1 MKLAVPL
8 MLIAAVLS
16 AGSLLAGTGDWP
28 LWSGPS
34 YNLTTTGD
42 GVLEH
47 PNLGLEVLW
56 QRPLGS
62 AYSAISVVDD
72 RLVTAYSDGE
82 SDLMVA
88 LDISTG
94 KELWR
99 YRIGDTYVGHDGS
112 DDGPVAT
119 PTIHDQIVYG
129 LGPHGRLF
137 ALRLDDGTLI
147 WSRELV
153 GELAAKE
160 PLWGFNSSPTII
172 GGVLVMQTGGADGH
186 SISALDPGTGEL
198 LWSVEDDPVYY
209 QSPTVW
215 SPAGEEQVVALTNRL
230 LMGLQPTTGKVLW
243 KAEHNVKEGG
253 YLGYQQPVPLAN
265 GRFLLTAWT
274 ESRLLEVA
282 SGDGSSYDVKELWQS
297 RVLTLRGAMSVPAD
311 GGDYLYGYSG
321 KFLACVDAGTGE
333 AVWRSRVPGRGNLV
347 KVDSRLVILT
357 ESGEV
362 VVADSTPD
370 GYHERAR
377 VKALEDGSV
386 MRPTFAAGRI
396 FVRNHTHI
404 ACVGPTEKTA
414 GMDGTAA
421 AVEAEP
427 AELLGDFGAAIA
439 KIQAAD
445 DKPPLVDRLLASYQQ
460 YPIIEGDDLVH
471 FIFQGE
477 VDDLVLAGTW
487 MGLSEDVPMH
497 RVEGTN
503 LYFRSL
509 RIKPGGSYLYS
520 FAGFDAHW
528 PDPRNP
534 RRTDFEAASYVSLF
548 TTPGW
553 QAPTEL
559 NEPEGQ
565 RGRVETVTWK
575 SEKLA
580 NEREIRV
587 YLPSAY
593 NNSDSNQRFPLLVVL
608 SVGTVEYGKM
618 ETVLD
623 NLIGKTVTP
632 LIVAFFQPLSYT
644 ELGSQATETADAV
657 VSEMIPLL
665 DETYRTIA
673 RAEARGVM
681 GSYNGATVSAY
692 IGLKYPEQI
701 GKVMLRSFLFRNLEE
716 EIKSLIGP
724 AGKGL
729 ELGIVW
735 SAYEFRNNAPDGYD
749 AGKESRQLVELLEP
763 TGARLTTKEISS
775 CVSGWG
781 DAAFQMIWHAW
792 RESTGWLL
800 SSTFPHSSEPSES
813 GRP

>member
-1 MKLAVPL
+1 MKLAVSL
-8 MLIAAVLS
+8 MMTAALLG
-16 AGSLLAGTGDWP
+16 AGSVPAGPGDWP

-34 YNLTTTGD
+34 YNLTTQGD
-42 GVLEH
+42 GALDR

-62 AYSAISVVDD
+62 AYSAISVVED

-88 LDISTG
+88 LEVSSG
-94 KELWR
+94 NELWR

-119 PTIHDQIVYG
+119 PTIDDQTVYG

-147 WSRELV
+147 WSRDLV

-160 PLWGFNSSPTII
+160 PLWGFNSSPTVI

-198 LWSVEDDPVYY
+198 LWSVEDEPVYY

-215 SPAGEEQVVALTNRL
+215 SHQGEQQIVALTNSL
-230 LMGLQPTTGKVLW
+230 LMGLRPGNGKVLW

-253 YLGYQQPVPLAN
+253 YLGYQQPVPLDD

-282 SGDGSSYDVKELWQS
+282 AGDESGSYDVQELWQS
-297 RVLTLRGAMSVPAD
+297 RKLTLRGAMAVPAIQ
-311 GGDYLYGYSG
+311 GEHIYGYSG
-321 KFLACVDAGTGE
+321 RFLACVDAATGE
-333 AVWRSRVPGRGNLV
+333 AVWRSRVPGPGNLIL
-347 KVDSRLVILT
+347 VDTSLVILT

-362 VVADSTPD
+362 VVADATPN
-370 GYHERAR
+370 GYHERA
-377 VKALEDGSV
+377 KAQALEEGSV

-396 FVRNHTHI
+396 FVRNHSHI
-404 ACVGPTEKTA
+404 ACVGATEKAPGEGGKT
-414 GMDGTAA
+414 A
-421 AVEAEP
+421 AVEAP
-427 AELLGDFGAAIA
+427 KVELLGNFGAAIA

-445 DKPPLVDRLLASYQQ
+445 DKQALVDQLLAKHEQ
-460 YPIIEGDDLVH
+460 YPIIEGEDLVH
-471 FIFQGE
+471 FVFQGE

-487 MGLSEDVPMH
+487 MGLREEVPMP
-497 RVEGTN
+497 RIEGTD
-503 LYFRSL
+503 LYLRSVS
-509 RIKPGGSYLYS
+509 IKPGGSYLYS
-520 FAGFDAHW
+520 FAEFDAHQ

-559 NEPEGQ
+559 NEPEGE

-593 NNSDSNQRFPLLVVL
+593 DSGDGSERFPLLVVL
-608 SVGTVEYGKM
+608 SVGTIEYGKV

-623 NLIGKTVTP
+623 NLVGKTVTP
-632 LIVAFFQPLSYT
+632 VIVAFFDPLSYT
-644 ELGSQATETADAV
+644 ELGSGATKTADAV
-657 VSEMIPLL
+657 VNEMIPLL
-665 DETYRTIA
+665 DETFRTIL
-673 RAEARGVM
+673 RAEARGIM

-692 IGLKYPEQI
+692 IGLQYPEQI
-701 GKVMLRSFLFRNLEE
+701 GKVVLRSFLFRNLEE
-716 EIKSLIGP
+716 EIMRLIGQS
-724 AGKGL
+724 GKKL
-729 ELGIVW
+729 ELSIVW

-749 AGKESRQLVELLEP
+749 AGEESRRLVELLEP
-763 TGARLTTKEISS
+763 AGARLKTREITSG
-775 CVSGWG
+775 VSGWG
-781 DAAFQMIWHAW
+781 DAAFQMIWHTW

-800 SSTFPHSSEPSES
+800 SSTFPQSS
-813 GRP
+813 GADRQ